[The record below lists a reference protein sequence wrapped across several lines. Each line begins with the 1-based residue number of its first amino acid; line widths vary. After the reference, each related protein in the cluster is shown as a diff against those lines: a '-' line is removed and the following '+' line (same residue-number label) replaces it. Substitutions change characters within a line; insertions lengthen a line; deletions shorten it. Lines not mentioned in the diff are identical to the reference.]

1 MDIDYNELFGIGEEE
16 QEPAVPAAGE
26 TAAEETTAPEETGDT
41 QPDGAEDAEPAGTE
55 AEPEG
60 TDAGTAET
68 STQSPEDNAKYA
80 AARRKAEAER
90 DAAIE
95 KAQAEARAY
104 AERTVAEALK
114 AMGMQNPYSGE
125 PIDTKDKLDA
135 YVKRHAQEQKTTLL
149 RRSGMSEKELG
160 ELIED
165 LPEVKEAREAKKRAE
180 DAEKQA
186 REMQARAS
194 IDRQIEEIGRLDPTI
209 KSIAD
214 LTASANYQEVYDRV
228 KQGYTLMDAYKLA
241 NWDRLQKN
249 ALSAA
254 QQAAR
259 NAGSK
264 AHMAAHSARGTGT
277 VTVPAEVIAEYR
289 QMMPGITDAEIT
301 AHYNKYKQK

>member
-16 QEPAVPAAGE
+16 QEPAGPAAGE

-41 QPDGAEDAEPAGTE
+41 QPDGAEDAEPAGAE

-135 YVKRHAQEQKTTLL
+135 YMERHAQEQKTTLL

-209 KSIAD
+209 KSVAD
-214 LTASANYQEVYDRV
+214 LTASAN
-228 KQGYTLMDAYKLA
+228 
-241 NWDRLQKN
+241 
-249 ALSAA
+249 
-254 QQAAR
+254 
-259 NAGSK
+259 
-264 AHMAAHSARGTGT
+264 
-277 VTVPAEVIAEYR
+277 
-289 QMMPGITDAEIT
+289 
-301 AHYNKYKQK
+301 